1 MTLHYVAILMI
12 GSMSLKLGII
22 TNENIDTKMG
32 GLSDRDRPDADTAT
46 MFSFVK

>member
-1 MTLHYVAILMI
+1 MTLHYIAILMI

-22 TNENIDTKMG
+22 TNENINTKMR
-32 GLSDRDRPDADTAT
+32 GLSEKDRPDADTAT